1 MTYIYVS
8 DYSTALNLIPKP
20 PLGLYVRG
28 DPEILNSPIPA
39 VCIIGSRKHTSYG
52 EQVVK
57 AIIEVLAP
65 FKVPIVSGLATGIDT
80 LAHRY
85 ALDFGLPCI
94 AVLGCG
100 LDDETL
106 YPRENRTLA
115 HRILSSGGALISEY
129 PPETKPDK
137 WRFPMRNRIMA
148 GIAHTIIIVEGGEKS
163 GTLITGKMGLEYN
176 KQIFCVPGSIFSD
189 LSRGPLSLISE
200 GATPLLHPIDIL
212 HSIGIQTL
220 KEDHQTSIFENQNTS
235 HTLKQYR
242 EIDLMHCNQNEIKIL
257 EFLAPEPLTLSNLAE
272 KTSVDISELYIHIVS
287 LEVKKYIK
295 QEYGKIVRL

>member
-1 MTYIYVS
+1 MKYIYVS
-8 DYSTALNLIPKP
+8 DYSTTLNLIPKP
-20 PLGLYVRG
+20 PQALYVRG
-28 DPEILNSPIPA
+28 DPEILNSPMPA
-39 VCIIGSRKHTSYG
+39 VCIIGSRKHTAYG
-52 EQVVK
+52 EQVVRV
-57 AIIEVLAP
+57 IIEALAP
-65 FKVPIVSGLATGIDT
+65 YKVPIISGLATGTDT
-80 LAHRY
+80 LVHRY
-85 ALDFGLPCI
+85 ALDCGLPCI

-129 PPETKPDK
+129 PPETKPDR

-148 GIAHTIIIVEGGEKS
+148 GIANTIIIVEGGEKS
-163 GTLITGKMGLEYN
+163 GTLITGKIGLEYN

-212 HSIGIQTL
+212 NSLGLQITKQDCQTG
-220 KEDHQTSIFENQNTS
+220 IFENHVVS
-235 HTLKQYR
+235 STLRQYR
-242 EIDLMHCNQNEIKIL
+242 DIDPKLFNQHERQIL
-257 EFLAPEPLTLSNLAE
+257 EFLRSEPLTLNSLAE
-272 KTSVDISELYIHIVS
+272 KTNIDLSELYIHIIS